1 MLKFE
6 PPQLETDFRNAIAQL
21 TDHMLVLV
29 GGEDL
34 NKEFDL
40 ELFDDEEW
48 TAPPEVLL
56 QFPRSGTDA
65 ELSIGE
71 LIELTAEVTD
81 PKTSFDGLVYHS
93 SVRTVI
99 RAQSWDLRSISFA
112 EKAGAESSL
121 GAAVDTEIG
130 GRPASVG
137 LRGISPHYG

>member
-65 ELSIGE
+65 ELSIG
-71 LIELTAEVTD
+71 
-81 PKTSFDGLVYHS
+81 S
-93 SVRTVI
+93 
-99 RAQSWDLRSISFA
+99 
-112 EKAGAESSL
+112 
-121 GAAVDTEIG
+121 
-130 GRPASVG
+130 
-137 LRGISPHYG
+137 